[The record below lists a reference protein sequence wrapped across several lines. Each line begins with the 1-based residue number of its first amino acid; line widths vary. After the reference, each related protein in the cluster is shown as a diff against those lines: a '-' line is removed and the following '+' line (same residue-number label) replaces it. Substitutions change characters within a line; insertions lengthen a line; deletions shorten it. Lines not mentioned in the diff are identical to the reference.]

1 VPVPDRDSTS
11 LPTKDTPVTDTTR
24 TPPPTRILLLGT
36 HGQYNIGDELLLA
49 TFLHQL
55 GVQHDYVVN
64 TYDVADTA
72 RRVGAD
78 YRVSFIDTARDRVA
92 LLRAL
97 RWADAVV
104 FAGGSILKE
113 LSAATGR
120 NRYATLL
127 MILAVVTAGRWIARA
142 PMAMLNIG
150 IGPIRT
156 RRGRRL
162 AALILRQV
170 QLVTVRDAGSA
181 SLSERIGV
189 RRPVVT
195 AADAVFSVEP
205 AWLRGSGRAEP
216 ATEAP
221 VVSDGDVDAP
231 RPFRIALSLNHDI
244 DVPENWEPLMATL
257 ADAVSAF
264 AERRAIEIHG
274 LPMQSRGKQHDD
286 ASVLREFA
294 ARVPSVTFIE
304 HRPDDHH
311 DVAAIIEHCDLLVA
325 ERLHAII
332 TSAKLG
338 VPVVP
343 LAYDVKVRQVAV
355 ALGLDEL
362 TIDLAGSFEAA
373 QVVDAIDRVAGDP
386 VTARHRLGERTA
398 ELSVVARSSF
408 DDARAWLDRVS
419 R

>member
-1 VPVPDRDSTS
+1 
-11 LPTKDTPVTDTTR
+11 VTETTR
-24 TPPPTRILLLGT
+24 TPSPARILLLGT

-55 GVQHDYVVN
+55 GVHHEFVVN
-64 TYDVADTA
+64 TYDAADTA
-72 RRVGAD
+72 ARLGSA

-127 MILAVVTAGRWIARA
+127 MILAVVTAARWIARV

-162 AALILRQV
+162 TALILRQV
-170 QLVTVRDAGSA
+170 HLVTVRDAGSA
-181 SLSERIGV
+181 ALSERIGV
-189 RRPVVT
+189 RRSVIT
-195 AADAVFSVEP
+195 ATDAVFSVEP
-205 AWLRGSGRAEP
+205 SWLRGQAGGQPDAG
-216 ATEAP
+216 AQVA
-221 VVSDGDVDAP
+221 GDAP
-231 RPFRIALSLNHDI
+231 TGAPQPLRIALSLNHDI

-257 ADAVSAF
+257 AGAF
-264 AERRAIEIHG
+264 TELAARRPIEIHG
-274 LPMQSRGKQHDD
+274 LPMQSRGKKHDD

-294 ARVPSVTFIE
+294 ARVPTVTVVD

-311 DVAAIIEHCDLLVA
+311 DVAAIIDRCDLLVA

-332 TSAKLG
+332 TSATLG

-362 TIDLAGSFEAA
+362 TIDLAAPFEAE
-373 QVVDAIDRVAGDP
+373 QLVDAIERVAADP
-386 VTARHRLGERTA
+386 DAARTRLGERTA
-398 ELSVVARSSF
+398 QLSSRARSSF
-408 DDARAWLDRVS
+408 DDARAWLDRVT

>member
-1 VPVPDRDSTS
+1 MTETTS
-11 LPTKDTPVTDTTR
+11 A
-24 TPPPTRILLLGT
+24 PPPRRILLLGT

-55 GVQHDYVVN
+55 GAQHDYVVN
-64 TYDVADTA
+64 TYDVDDTA
-72 RRVGAD
+72 ARIGGR

-97 RWADAVV
+97 RRADAVV

-127 MILAVVTAGRWIARA
+127 MILAVVTAGRWIARV

-181 SLSERIGV
+181 ALSERIGV

-195 AADAVFSVEP
+195 ATDAVFSVEP
-205 AWLRGSGRAEP
+205 AWLRGQGGAEP
-216 ATEAP
+216 QGGTHEAGAASSQP
-221 VVSDGDVDAP
+221 GGP
-231 RPFRIALSLNHDI
+231 LRIALSLNHDI

-257 ADAVSAF
+257 DSAF
-264 AERRAIEIHG
+264 TELAARRPIEVHG
-274 LPMQSRGKQHDD
+274 LPMQSRGKDHDD

-294 ARVPSVTFIE
+294 QRVPGVTVVE
-304 HRPDDHH
+304 HLPTDHH
-311 DVAAIIEHCDLLVA
+311 DIARIIDGCDMLVA

-332 TSAKLG
+332 SSAKLG

-355 ALGLDEL
+355 ALGVDDV
-362 TIDLAGSFEAA
+362 TIDLAAPFEAA
-373 QVVDAIDRVAGDP
+373 QLVEAIEQVAGDRDA
-386 VTARHRLGERTA
+386 ARRRLDERTA
-398 ELSVVARSSF
+398 ALSAQARSSF
-408 DDARAWLDRVS
+408 DDARAWLAQAR

>member
-1 VPVPDRDSTS
+1 MTE
-11 LPTKDTPVTDTTR
+11 TTR
-24 TPPPTRILLLGT
+24 TPSPTRILVLGT

-72 RRVGAD
+72 SRVGAD
-78 YRVSFIDTARDRVA
+78 YRVSFIDTAHDRVA

-97 RWADAVV
+97 GWADAVV

-162 AALILRQV
+162 AALILQQV

-181 SLSERIGV
+181 ALSERIGV
-189 RRPVVT
+189 RRPVIT
-195 AADAVFSVEP
+195 ATDAVFSVEP
-205 AWLRGSGRAEP
+205 AWLRGRAGAQP
-216 ATEAP
+216 DAGAQVAGHAP
-221 VVSDGDVDAP
+221 TGAP
-231 RPFRIALSLNHDI
+231 QPLRISLSLNHDI

-257 ADAVSAF
+257 ASAF
-264 AERRAIEIHG
+264 TELAARRPIEIHG
-274 LPMQSRGKQHDD
+274 LPMQSRGKEHDD

-311 DVAAIIEHCDLLVA
+311 DVAAIIERCDLLVA

-332 TSAKLG
+332 MSAKLG

-343 LAYDVKVRQVAV
+343 LAYDVKVRQAAV

-362 TIDLAGSFEAA
+362 AIDLAGSLEAA
-373 QVVDAIDRVAGDP
+373 QVVDAIGRVASDP
-386 VTARHRLGERTA
+386 VTARNRLGERTA
-398 ELSVVARSSF
+398 ELSVAARSSF